1 MPKNNSPSIEA
12 NFIKIHDEVGNVV
25 ETENALGALF
35 KVSLFDFILS
45 LGKFVCHF
53 LYFLKCYSKQSLKLR
68 NITKEYS
75 EIVRKSKAGPQ
86 NCRRFVRFVVIR

>member
-12 NFIKIHDEVGNVV
+12 NFIKIHDDVGNVV

-45 LGKFVCHF
+45 SGK
-53 LYFLKCYSKQSLKLR
+53 L
-68 NITKEYS
+68 T
-75 EIVRKSKAGPQ
+75 
-86 NCRRFVRFVVIR
+86 